1 MIYVLI
7 PVFNRIEL
15 TKKCI
20 KSIKRQSVSDELT
33 IYVVDDGSTDGTS
46 EWILNKHPDIKLLYG
61 SGALFWGGAI
71 HYGIEVILKEGGPG
85 DFVLLVNNDTEL
97 AENTIETMRNQ
108 IIANNRNIILG
119 ALTVDSMNR
128 NRIIKSG
135 TVIRSWILNITSHPY
150 AGMDVCEVEKT
161 KLIEVDFLTARC
173 LLHPIEVFWQA
184 GNYNCQSFIHYGCD
198 DEFTMRVK
206 KYGIKTFICPSAIV
220 CLFNGEE
227 KKLKLFNMLFGTLSS
242 SNIIDKY
249 RLSQSIAPF
258 GTRYSFFIFG
268 VLKTIFLMI
277 KMVFR
282 KLRTT

>member
-1 MIYVLI
+1 MIFVLI

-20 KSIKRQSVSDELT
+20 ESIKRQSVNDELT
-33 IYVVDDGSTDGTS
+33 IYVVDDGSTDGTA
-46 EWILNKHPDIKLLYG
+46 EWIINKHPEIKLLYG
-61 SGALFWGGAI
+61 SGALFWGGAV

-85 DFVLLVNNDTEL
+85 DFILLVNNDAEL
-97 AENTIETMRNQ
+97 AESTIEAMRTQ

-119 ALTVDSMNR
+119 ALTVDAINR
-128 NRIIKSG
+128 NKIIKSG
-135 TVIRSWILNITSHPY
+135 TVIRSWMLNITSHPY
-150 AGMDVCEVEKT
+150 AGMDVCEIEKT

-206 KYGIKTFICPSAIV
+206 RYGIKAFICPSAWV
-220 CLFNGEE
+220 YLYATEE
-227 KKLKLFNMLFGTLSS
+227 KKMKLINILFGVQSS

-249 RLSQSIAPF
+249 RLGQAVAPF
-258 GTRYSFFIFG
+258 GARYSFFIFG
-268 VLKTIFLMI
+268 VLKTIFLII
-277 KMVFR
+277 KN
-282 KLRTT
+282 KLTSPR